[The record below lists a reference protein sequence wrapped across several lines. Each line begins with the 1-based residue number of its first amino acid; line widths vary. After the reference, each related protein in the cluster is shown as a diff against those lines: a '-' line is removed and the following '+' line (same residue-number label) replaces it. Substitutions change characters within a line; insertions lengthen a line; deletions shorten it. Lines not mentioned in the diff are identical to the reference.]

1 MIKKGIVKKYTN
13 GEITVVWQPDECI
26 HSGECFT
33 MLPEVFKPHERPWV
47 KIENA
52 STDEIIK
59 TVKACPTVALTYYY
73 NDDSKNIQVMED
85 NKKEVQ
91 NKVEVFENGP
101 LRVPANI
108 NVVDSKGNILKPG
121 EDKFICRCGHSNNKP
136 FCDGSHMAKGFKG

>member
-1 MIKKGIVKKYTN
+1 MKKGIVKKYSN

-33 MLPEVFKPHERPWV
+33 LLPEVFKPHERPWV
-47 KIENA
+47 KINDA
-52 STDEIIK
+52 STEDIIK
-59 TVKACPTVALTYYY
+59 TVKACPTVALTYSY
-73 NDDSKNIQVMED
+73 NDNDKNERLMED

-91 NKVEVFENGP
+91 NKVEMFENGP
-101 LRVPANI
+101 LMVPANI
-108 NVVDSKGNILKPG
+108 NLVDSKGNLLKVG